1 MSVFTPLF
9 ERSSW

>member
-9 ERSSW
+9 ERSS